1 MIKIEITKTDII
13 KKPKFSKLKI
23 WLKNFGIVLP
33 KKGLIKILYEKLSNL
48 TISKENLFWLIKLF
62 SKEYFGQLA
71 QLDGNEG
78 AMKIVKSSNNI
89 KYVQFTKGFIDID
102 SSCDIL
108 TYLKK

>member
-1 MIKIEITKTDII
+1 MIKIEITKTVII

-62 SKEYFGQLA
+62 SKEYL
-71 QLDGNEG
+71 
-78 AMKIVKSSNNI
+78 KIRKKFINKGI
-89 KYVQFTKGFIDID
+89 KEYTK
-102 SSCDIL
+102 L
-108 TYLKK
+108 TKLSLFFSIRYFKKKIGLNTQA